1 MDDISTYIIL
11 FSGGSAYGKIT
22 IANRLKEFFFPFA
35 VIISSDNY
43 YKDLSHISMK
53 QREQYNFDHPQSID
67 YKLLV
72 KHLSQ
77 LKRKQCVHIPQYNF
91 ATHTRK
97 KKTLLIQPH
106 PILIVEGLH
115 TLLYPS
121 LRNIA
126 DLKIFI
132 ELDSDLRFIR
142 RLDRDLTERKR
153 KLKQVI
159 FQYIHTVRP
168 MHIKYIQ
175 PSSRF
180 ADLIV
185 LGNELNTSL
194 KKILCY
200 PSLKKI
206 MKDLHINIP

>member
-1 MDDISTYIIL
+1 MDDIRTYIIL
-11 FSGGSAYGKIT
+11 IAGGSASGKT
-22 IANRLKEFFFPFA
+22 TFANRLKDILNPFA

-43 YKDLSHISMK
+43 YKDLSHIPLK
-53 QREQYNFDHPQSID
+53 QRKQYNFDHPHSID

-77 LKRKQCVHIPQYNF
+77 LKRNISVYIPQYNF
-91 ATHTRK
+91 TNHTRK
-97 KKTLLIQPH
+97 KKMFLIQPH
-106 PILIVEGLH
+106 PIIIIEGLH

-121 LRNIA
+121 LRNIS
-126 DLKIFI
+126 DLKIFV
-132 ELDSDLRFIR
+132 ELDNDLRFIR

-153 KLKQVI
+153 TLEQVI
-159 FQYIHTVRP
+159 SQYINTVRP

-185 LGNELNTSL
+185 PGNQLDTSL

-200 PSLKKI
+200 PSLKKVI
-206 MKDLHINIP
+206 KNLHINIS

>member
-1 MDDISTYIIL
+1 MDDIRTYIIL
-11 FSGGSAYGKIT
+11 ISGGSASGKTT
-22 IANRLKEFFFPFA
+22 IANRLKEVLFPFA

-43 YKDLSHISMK
+43 YKDLSHIPLK
-53 QREQYNFDHPQSID
+53 QREKYNFDHPQSID

-72 KHLSQ
+72 KHLLQ
-77 LKRKQCVHIPQYNF
+77 LKRNECVYIPQYNF
-91 ATHTRK
+91 ANHTRR

-106 PILIVEGLH
+106 SIIIIEGLH

-126 DLKIFI
+126 DLKIFV
-132 ELDSDLRFIR
+132 ELDDDLRFIR

-153 KLKQVI
+153 TLGQVI
-159 FQYIHTVRP
+159 SQYINTVRP

-185 LGNELNTSL
+185 HGNQLDTSL

-200 PSLKKI
+200 SSIKKVI
-206 MKDLHINIP
+206 KDLHINIP